1 MTSLLRIARA
11 ADTPENLR
19 AIIGLVEEASAWL
32 SLKGTDQWQ
41 KPWPSRRRRD
51 ARIRRGLKREATWIV
66 WAAHRA
72 VATVSAATTPKR
84 RVWRDAE
91 CDLSAP
97 AVYAHR
103 LIVTRDFA
111 GWGLGAELID
121 WAGLR
126 GHRDYGAEWIRID
139 VWSSNLAL
147 HEYYTKRRFQSC
159 GECADRKYPSGM
171 LFQKSVLD
179 IAEPESPLFTEFE
192 VPASPFTGRSAA
204 SGDSR
209 ARPSRTRRTGRPAR
223 PGGGRPLFP
232 ALHDRPPTAVPP
244 RSLDEHALDLSCVR
258 IPDQEFPARAQL
270 SVDEF
275 VERDSPVRNV
285 GLG

>member
-1 MTSLLRIARA
+1 MTSPLRIARA

-19 AIIGLVEEASAWL
+19 AIIGLAEEASAWL

-66 WAAHRA
+66 WAAHRP
-72 VATVSAATTPKR
+72 VATVSTATTPKR
-84 RVWRDAE
+84 KVWRDAE

-121 WAGLR
+121 WVGLR

-159 GECADRKYPSGM
+159 GECPDRKYPSGM
-171 LFQKSVLD
+171 LFQKNVLD
-179 IAEPESPLFTEFE
+179 IAEPKSPLFAEFE
-192 VPASPFTGRSAA
+192 LPASPFTGRSAA
-204 SGDSR
+204 SGDPCAPAFLDEECQTSSWSR
-209 ARPSRTRRTGRPAR
+209 RRRATSLSRSL
-223 PGGGRPLFP
+223 GG
-232 ALHDRPPTAVPP
+232 RPPTAVT
-244 RSLDEHALDLSCVR
+244 R
-258 IPDQEFPARAQL
+258 
-270 SVDEF
+270 
-275 VERDSPVRNV
+275 
-285 GLG
+285 